1 MVPGTLFCQARR
13 MRVAS
18 LSITFAFAALS
29 AAPAFA
35 DVYRFDPVHSQIWF
49 TADHQHF
56 SHPQG
61 RLRIKDGWFEF
72 DEKNWSAS
80 RVVVEIDIASADMGD
95 PKWSDMVRG
104 GSFFDAERF
113 PVARFVSKSVE
124 KTGEREGVIHGDL
137 TLRGETRPVD
147 VAFTLNRV
155 GNDPYLFKQKAGF
168 SAKAEIARSAF
179 GMKRYAEVVGENIEL
194 RFEIEGIRDGAA
206 AKEPGEAK
214 SDAGEK

>member
-1 MVPGTLFCQARR
+1 MVAGALFCQARR
-13 MRVAS
+13 MRIAA
-18 LSITFAFAALS
+18 LSIVFAFAAIS

-61 RLRIKDGWFEF
+61 RLRIKSGWFEF
-72 DEKNWSAS
+72 DEKDWTAS
-80 RVVVEIDIASADMGD
+80 RVVVEIDTASADMGD
-95 PKWSDMVRG
+95 AKWSDMVRG
-104 GSFFDAERF
+104 GSFLDTERF
-113 PVARFVSKSVE
+113 PVARFVSKSIE
-124 KTGEREGVIHGDL
+124 KTGERAGVIHGEL

-155 GNDPYLFKQKAGF
+155 GNDPYIFKQKAGF

-179 GMKRYAEVVGENIEL
+179 GMKRYADVVGENIEL

-206 AKEPGEAK
+206 AKEAAEAE
-214 SDAGEK
+214 SDAGKE

>member
-1 MVPGTLFCQARR
+1 
-13 MRVAS
+13 MRIAAPFAV
-18 LSITFAFAALS
+18 FAFATI
-29 AAPAFA
+29 AATPAFA
-35 DVYRFDPVHSQIWF
+35 DVYRFDPVHSQVWF

-72 DEKNWSAS
+72 DEKNWAAS
-80 RVVVEIDIASADMGD
+80 RVVVEIDTASADMGD
-95 PKWSDMVRG
+95 PKWSGMVRG
-104 GSFFDAERF
+104 GSFLDAERF

-155 GNDPYLFKQKAGF
+155 GNDPYLFRQKAGF
-168 SAKAEIARSAF
+168 SAKAELARSAF

-194 RFEIEGIRDGAA
+194 RLEIEGVRDGAA
-206 AKEPGEAK
+206 AKESAEAK